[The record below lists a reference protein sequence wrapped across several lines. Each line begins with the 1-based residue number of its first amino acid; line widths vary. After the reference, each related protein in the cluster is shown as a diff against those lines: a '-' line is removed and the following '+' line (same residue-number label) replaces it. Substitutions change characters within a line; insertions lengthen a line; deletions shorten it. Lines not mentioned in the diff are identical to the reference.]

1 MTIIPSKIPI
11 RKIIAPIAASRPEP
25 LDGEDCRA
33 KAGLHDE
40 LKLL

>member
-1 MTIIPSKIPI
+1 MTMISSKIPI
-11 RKIIAPIAASRPEP
+11 KIIAPIAASRPEP